1 MSASS
6 GLSAAILAGGQSRR
20 MGEDKAL
27 IEVDGRPMVEYV
39 IDAARQV
46 ADETFIVASDRPE
59 YERFGCRVVPDRL
72 PRSGSLGGIFTA
84 LSEAMND
91 RCLVLACDMPF
102 VNVDLLRLM
111 ADQATGC
118 DALVPSL
125 SADRSDQG
133 GAETLETLHAI
144 YAKSCLP
151 AIERQ
156 LDAGVYK
163 VIGFF
168 TEVNV
173 RKLPED
179 EIRAIDSELLS
190 FFNTNTPEEFQWA
203 KERLASRS
211 SG

>member
-1 MSASS
+1 MSTSS

-27 IEVDGRPMVEYV
+27 IEFDGRPMVEYV
-39 IDAARQV
+39 LDAARQV
-46 ADETFIVASDRPE
+46 ADETFIVATDRPE

-72 PRSGSLGGIFTA
+72 PRSGSLGGIYTA
-84 LSEAMND
+84 ISEAKHD
-91 RCLVLACDMPF
+91 RVLVLACDMPF
-102 VNVDLLRLM
+102 VNTDLLRFM
-111 ADQATGC
+111 AERAHSC

-125 SADRSDQG
+125 AAERSDQG
-133 GAETLETLHAI
+133 GFETLETLHAI

-151 AIERQ
+151 AIQRQ

-173 RKLPED
+173 QKITED
-179 EIRAIDSELLS
+179 EITAIDAELLS

-203 KERLASRS
+203 KDRLASRS
-211 SG
+211 AG